1 MYLINWLPSAPLKFD
16 IPYTVLFQTEP
27 DYQFL
32 GVFGCSCFPFLHPYQ
47 SHKLE
52 FRSSECVFL
61 GYSPSHKGNK
71 YMSSSGRIFMSKDV
85 IFNEHQ
91 FPYRKLFS
99 TSSNSVPIASFST
112 TLPVLESLILL
123 PLQFHLSLKARS
135 PHPLLSLPVLTLLS
149 HSHLNLLN
157 LIVRIQQLPQLLF
170 ILVHCSLMLILSCL
184 QLNLNSPPTS
194 LVRPENVHPVV
205 TRAKAGIVQ
214 PRIHPSLLCVH
225 TEPKSVKQ
233 ALQDSKWFSA
243 MTDEFQALKRNNTW
257 TLVPLPPHRNAIG
270 CKWVYRFKENSDGS
284 INRYKDRLV
293 AKGLTKSLGLIFTF

>member
-149 HSHLNLLN
+149 HSHLILQSQDTAASPATVHNGT
-157 LIVRIQQLPQLLF
+157 QQSDAHPQL
-170 ILVHCSLMLILSCL
+170 SLTES
-184 QLNLNSPPTS
+184 QNSPP
-194 LVRPENVHPVV
+194 
-205 TRAKAGIVQ
+205 
-214 PRIHPSLLCVH
+214 LLLDQKMCILW
-225 TEPKSVKQ
+225 
-233 ALQDSKWFSA
+233 LQ
-243 MTDEFQALKRNNTW
+243 ELK
-257 TLVPLPPHRNAIG
+257 L
-270 CKWVYRFKENSDGS
+270 E
-284 INRYKDRLV
+284 
-293 AKGLTKSLGLIFTF
+293 